1 MALSRA
7 DIPHTKFLA
16 ALLQWWRKGAGCASA
31 PDPPPLLAQADL
43 LPRRMAALGL
53 DADTSARIEAVT
65 FRDLQRLCAAC
76 ECQELCEWD
85 LRQDPADPA
94 WQDYCANSATL
105 GALASLPS
113 EWRAP
118 WVLL

>member
-16 ALLQWWRKGAGCASA
+16 VLLQWWRKGAGCASA
-31 PDPPPLLAQADL
+31 TDPPPLLAQADL
-43 LPRRMAALGL
+43 LPRRARPPN
-53 DADTSARIEAVT
+53 TSARIEPVT

-94 WQDYCANSATL
+94 WQDYCPNSATL
-105 GALASLPS
+105 AALAWLPS
-113 EWRAP
+113 EWRRP
-118 WVLL
+118 